1 MILERSFLFVP
12 GDRPERFTKALGAGA
27 DRVIIDLEDAVLP
40 DAKEAARD
48 HIANWAS
55 SSEAKEIAVR
65 VNAIDTVWNSDDLR
79 LVASLPNIVAV
90 ILPKAE
96 SRKTVEAVAARLQRR
111 QQLIAL
117 VETSLGYVDRL
128 DLARSR
134 GLSRLAFG
142 SVDFCSETG
151 IRGLG
156 SELDPVRIELVITS
170 AATGLPPPIDG
181 VTLEVK
187 NADLLAADIERAR
200 RLGCGGK
207 LCIHPAQVAAANEGF
222 SPTSDEIDWAKR
234 IIAAASASGAVTVDG
249 KLVDKPVLD
258 QARKILAASG
268 RDAAST

>member
-1 MILERSFLFVP
+1 MVLERSFLFVP
-12 GDRPERFTKALGAGA
+12 GDRPERFIKALGAGA

-40 DAKEAARD
+40 GAKEAARD

-96 SRKTVEAVAARLQRR
+96 SRKTVEAIAARLQRR

-156 SELDPVRIELVITS
+156 SELDPVRLELVITS

-187 NADLLAADIERAR
+187 NAELLAADIDRTR

-207 LCIHPAQVAAANEGF
+207 LCIHPAQVVAVNEGF
-222 SPTSDEIDWAKR
+222 SPTGDEIDWAKR
-234 IIAAASASGAVTVDG
+234 VIAASSTSGAVTVDG

-258 QARKILAASG
+258 QARKILAAVG